1 MELLGLHW
9 TSWLLIAAAL
19 PVVILVKVR
28 VLGAW
33 EHKRRDKRMNRRE
46 EEK

>member
-9 TSWLLIAAAL
+9 TAWLLIAAAL

-28 VLGAW
+28 VLRAW
-33 EHKRRDKRMNRRE
+33 EHKRRDKRANRWE
-46 EEK
+46 EEE